1 LTPDE
6 NQAKPVSLAEV
17 KNILKKVSKERE
29 EMLYEQKIALEH
41 ANKFAKLSVKKTEEI
56 IKELKTLDFLQ
67 EIHVYKIAD
76 ILPKT
81 EDDVKTIFAKER
93 MSLGQNEIKKI
104 LDIVAKHAIED

>member
-1 LTPDE
+1 MTPDE